1 MCWNPGTPIQ
11 LPEVLIGYQVA
22 DDSQCVGQGVINQG
36 SVIKEKEVLSYH

>member
-1 MCWNPGTPIQ
+1 MKCAGTPVQ

-22 DDSQCVGQGVINQG
+22 DDSQHVEQGVEKQE